1 MGKDNRS
8 KTGRFHKEQEKKC
21 FKKDE
26 ENVAKS
32 RLKKTREK
40 DSRNKDGI
48 MPRKR
53 KCDKNVIG
61 KNEGTYYSGEK
72 KK

>member
-1 MGKDNRS
+1 M
-8 KTGRFHKEQEKKC
+8 
-21 FKKDE
+21 
-26 ENVAKS
+26 AKS